1 MKVKSISLKNN
12 NSILAVLKGSIIAL
26 VISLLSILAFAFI
39 IKLTGLNDNLIK
51 PINQVI
57 KVLSIFIGCLLAFK
71 KDGEKTLIKGGII
84 GVLYIILAFVL
95 FSILNGG
102 FDFSAGIFLDILFGL
117 IVGVICAVVCNLF
130 RKK

>member
-12 NSILAVLKGSIIAL
+12 NSILTVLKGAIIAL

-51 PINQVI
+51 PINQII

-71 KDGEKTLIKGGII
+71 KDGEKTLIKGAII

-95 FSILNGG
+95 FSILNGS
-102 FDFSAGIFLDILFGL
+102 FDFSAGIFLDIFFGL

>member
-1 MKVKSISLKNN
+1 MKIKSISLKNN
-12 NSILAVLKGSIIAL
+12 NSVLTVLKGAIIAL

-95 FSILNGG
+95 FSILNGS

-117 IVGVICAVVCNLF
+117 IVGVICAIICNLF